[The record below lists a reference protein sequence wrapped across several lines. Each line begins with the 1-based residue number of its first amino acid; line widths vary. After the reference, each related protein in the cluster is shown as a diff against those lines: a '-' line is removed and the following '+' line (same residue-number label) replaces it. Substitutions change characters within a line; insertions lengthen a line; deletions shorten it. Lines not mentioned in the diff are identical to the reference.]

1 MKKTLCL
8 FTLCLLGM
16 TAAAEDGTR
25 QTVTVNGTTVDK
37 TVKKITFSGD
47 DVVLNFTDDS
57 SQTADMEQV
66 SISFVYETTG
76 INNPHPSPLTPQ
88 PSKVYNLQGQRI
100 ETSNLKKGIYIVD
113 GHKIVIK

>member
-1 MKKTLCL
+1 MKKTICL
-8 FTLCLLGM
+8 FTLCLLGL

-25 QTVTVNGTTVDK
+25 QTVTVNGTIVDK

-66 SISFVYETTG
+66 SISFVYETSG
-76 INNPHPSPLTPQ
+76 INNPH
-88 PSKVYNLQGQRI
+88 PSKVYNLQGQYVGN
-100 ETSNLKKGIYIVD
+100 SLSGLAKGLYIVD
-113 GHKIVIK
+113 GHKVVIK